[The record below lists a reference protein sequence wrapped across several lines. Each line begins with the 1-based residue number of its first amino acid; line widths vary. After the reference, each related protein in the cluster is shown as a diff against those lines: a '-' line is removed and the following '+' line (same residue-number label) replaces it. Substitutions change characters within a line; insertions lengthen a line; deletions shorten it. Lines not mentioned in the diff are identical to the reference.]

1 MDWDEVDRA
10 EHPWFGDNRDR
21 APTLRERCAIEARR
35 RLQEEERNEFE
46 AQMLDAAAA
55 LVDAACAW
63 DCAEY
68 SDAHVHRLA
77 DSNAPD
83 EEHTAGGVPEPE
95 AEPTIFGPRHSC
107 EEAAKL
113 TCKILLAC
121 FADEGLSRLS
131 RDRDAMRAQ
140 LSARKAQVG
149 TERCALRPAFVL
161 AIEEHLTRSQE
172 AVAPRI
178 RGKSETMMAPVFRR
192 ALDQLHV
199 RLQQG
204 AAAVAVRGAHQEA
217 KEAIAVCRS
226 EAYAPIQAYADMMAV
241 LNGGGIEAVEADLE
255 VRIDASDGRAY
266 PLRSFPDVC
275 VQPAVASLRR
285 RTVT

>member
-1 MDWDEVDRA
+1 MRTYGDSRPAGRPRAGWDVGKNVSV
-10 EHPWFGDNRDR
+10 GDKPPHVEEIVQVLEATVRYGIDLYTGAASAD
-21 APTLRERCAIEARR
+21 AP
-35 RLQEEERNEFE
+35 
-46 AQMLDAAAA
+46 
-55 LVDAACAW
+55 
-63 DCAEY
+63 
-68 SDAHVHRLA
+68 
-77 DSNAPD
+77 PPP
-83 EEHTAGGVPEPE
+83 EHTAGGVPEPE

-199 RLQQG
+199 RLSQAHESQ
-204 AAAVAVRGAHQEA
+204 ALRGAHQEA
-217 KEAIAVCRS
+217 KEVIAVCRS